1 MSAEDVELAQAA
13 YEALS
18 RHDLEG
24 FLELLHPDV
33 AFTSLV
39 LEADGHTYRGHDGAR
54 EWWSALH
61 DTLGHDAR
69 FSLEGIEDHGDEWVL
84 VEARFA
90 ATVRGAALEQRFWQA
105 VRAADGKAVWWGA
118 FRTRGEAL
126 EAVRSLA
133 S

>member
-1 MSAEDVELAQAA
+1 MSADDVELARAA

-18 RHDLEG
+18 RHDLDG
-24 FLELLHPDV
+24 FLDLVHPEV
-33 AFTSLV
+33 VFTSLV
-39 LEADGHTYRGHDGAR
+39 LEAEGRTYRGHAGAR

-69 FSLEGIEDHGDEWVL
+69 FALDDVEDHDDGVVL
-84 VEARFA
+84 EARFA

-105 VRAADGKAVWWGA
+105 VRAVDGKAVWWGA
-118 FRTRGEAL
+118 FRTREEAL

-133 S
+133 G